1 MTDAGAAGAE
11 PAPPHEVITLP
22 ARWVIRATAHSG
34 VVKAAPTIY
43 PRDRIGIWVD
53 NSGRRVDEP
62 TALSR
67 AANDAVV
74 AALVMWVI
82 VIAATAGL
90 LAIARAM
97 LNRVRNTGW
106 QRDIDNLLCHGGGQP
121 YTQPRR
127 GSRGSSMPT
136 HRCV

>member
-1 MTDAGAAGAE
+1 VTDAGAAGAE

-22 ARWVIRATAHSG
+22 ARWVISATAHSC

-53 NSGRRVDEP
+53 GNGRQVDEP

-67 AANDAVV
+67 AANDAAV
-74 AALVMWVI
+74 AALVIWVI
-82 VIAATAGL
+82 VLAAGAGL

-106 QRDIDNLLCHGGGQP
+106 QRDIDNLLCHGGGQ
-121 YTQPRR
+121 TDLH
-127 GSRGSSMPT
+127 PT
-136 HRCV
+136 LAWFTRLTNAFSK